1 MSLHQINPNQN
12 TIPQENNSHIVQS
25 QPVRLPP
32 QTSGYIPRPKSERVK
47 LKTNHVE
54 VLGFFVFVILFVAIG
69 ATAYLF
75 LRLNTDKNVGPTVT
89 GQGSGETGNTIDL
102 GGEDD
107 KEYKYA
113 AITFEDVITLFTE
126 TGEELEINL
135 NRQEWKN
142 LKWSP
147 ENKFLSALG
156 KEEGSENF
164 DLNIYTKDGKK
175 WELITNYFNTN
186 IGVSNYIWQ
195 SEQAIYFNQGLQ
207 NDNWLHRF
215 IYPTVAEIFKLS
227 RIDGVIE
234 NLSPNKDLLL
244 YKMNNG
250 GFKVYN
256 LLGEEQWDLT
266 SLMQSLR
273 GTKVLFSGDQS
284 RVLILGQNSS
294 KLYKVAYQ
302 GTTSEEVI
310 LQDFIPVCSVNAD
323 NFIGY
328 IYDSFTGDFN
338 VTNLNIKDGT
348 EAIIAT
354 KNLANAVVYPET
366 IECIGINSLLLK
378 TFDAEAKE
386 QWFKISPEGFLELP
400 YLDGS
405 KEVESINY

>member
-156 KEEGSENF
+156 K
-164 DLNIYTKDGKK
+164 DC
-175 WELITNYFNTN
+175 
-186 IGVSNYIWQ
+186 
-195 SEQAIYFNQGLQ
+195 
-207 NDNWLHRF
+207 
-215 IYPTVAEIFKLS
+215 
-227 RIDGVIE
+227 
-234 NLSPNKDLLL
+234 LL
-244 YKMNNG
+244 Y
-250 GFKVYN
+250 
-256 LLGEEQWDLT
+256 T
-266 SLMQSLR
+266 S
-273 GTKVLFSGDQS
+273 D
-284 RVLILGQNSS
+284 
-294 KLYKVAYQ
+294 A
-302 GTTSEEVI
+302 
-310 LQDFIPVCSVNAD
+310 AD
-323 NFIGY
+323 
-328 IYDSFTGDFN
+328 
-338 VTNLNIKDGT
+338 
-348 EAIIAT
+348 E
-354 KNLANAVVYPET
+354 
-366 IECIGINSLLLK
+366 
-378 TFDAEAKE
+378 
-386 QWFKISPEGFLELP
+386 
-400 YLDGS
+400 
-405 KEVESINY
+405 